1 MPIQDIVNVDIS
13 IQSAGLGQ
21 ADFGTPIVLGLFT
34 SPQNTA
40 FGSDLTAELTPTTW
54 RSVLTGLGFA
64 SSDAAWLAFASLFG
78 QARRP
83 SLALIARRATPVAQV
98 VNVNV
103 DGAGD
108 GTYTVTINGVD
119 FDFVA
124 SSNTATQIKDGL
136 IAAINGGSEPVTA
149 ASVDSDTLSLTADVA
164 GVPFTLALSAPS
176 DDLSSSVITASVGI
190 DTDLAAIEAERSDGY
205 FVMETSR
212 VLETQQVAVEAIES
226 FGRPLFGLW
235 QTDDTNAQGSSS
247 NDDLGGWIQVNG
259 YARSFA
265 VWHDSDV
272 EFVDTG
278 LVGLLC
284 STEPGSYSWANQQ
297 VAGIEGIVPTS
308 STRLTSKGY
317 LWLERYQA
325 AQVNATRTGT
335 PSGTRTWPDL
345 VWGVDYLRAQI
356 ETDQLRG
363 LLNASQN
370 PGKIPY
376 SDQGGAQIV
385 GTLRSTL
392 QRFADS
398 GFLVADSIQAAT
410 ITKAQQTSGNQAAR
424 KWAGVTFSA
433 TAQGAINTLEITGV
447 INQ

>member
-136 IAAINGGSEPVTA
+136 IAAIQGGSEPVTA
-149 ASVDSDTLSLTADVA
+149 ASVDSDTLSLTADTA

-190 DTDLAAIEAERSDGY
+190 DTDLAAIEAERSDWY

-226 FGRPLFGLW
+226 FDVR
-235 QTDDTNAQGSSS
+235 T
-247 NDDLGGWIQVNG
+247 LG
-259 YARSFA
+259 
-265 VWHDSDV
+265 D
-272 EFVDTG
+272 
-278 LVGLLC
+278 VGLLLV
-284 STEPGSYSWANQQ
+284 SAVVGYTAVSASGEPLRTMHNRLSW
-297 VAGIEGIVPTS
+297 GLRTKGHGLRIVHEHTS
-308 STRLTSKGY
+308 
-317 LWLERYQA
+317 A
-325 AQVNATRTGT
+325 
-335 PSGTRTWPDL
+335 P
-345 VWGVDYLRAQI
+345 
-356 ETDQLRG
+356 
-363 LLNASQN
+363 
-370 PGKIPY
+370 
-376 SDQGGAQIV
+376 V
-385 GTLRSTL
+385 GFEDMKAIL
-392 QRFADS
+392 QRPVGS
-398 GFLVADSIQAAT
+398 
-410 ITKAQQTSGNQAAR
+410 
-424 KWAGVTFSA
+424 
-433 TAQGAINTLEITGV
+433 
-447 INQ
+447 